1 VVGSENA
8 ERLLITN
15 EKNEE
20 DLIVTRRNYDNVNGR
35 EIGKTTGQSLFY
47 FTI

>member
-8 ERLLITN
+8 ERLLITS

-20 DLIVTRRNYDNVNGR
+20 DLIVTRRNYDNGSR
-35 EIGKTTGQSLFY
+35 GEIGRKWSQSLFY
-47 FTI
+47 FII